1 MSPRGFALP
10 GWTYSY
16 VFAAAVFVLILVVTG
31 SGGVSTFTSALSLAP
46 YLVLVALGQ
55 MLVIASGP
63 GNIDLSVASVVTLS
77 GYVAIAVSTS
87 TGSAL
92 LGVVAAIGTGVA
104 TALVSVLAITLVAVP
119 PIVATLASSLI
130 VTSITLSV
138 SNGFAGTADDALRA
152 FVNAKVVGIPWL
164 AIIVLAIAVIVALIL
179 AHTVYGRRLLA
190 SGQARGAAD
199 YARLRPARVIS
210 TTYIV
215 SGALA
220 GLTGALLSA
229 YIAPSPELGTSYLL
243 DSIAVVVIGGTL
255 ITGGRALPAGVWGG
269 ALFFVLLDSLLNLVG
284 WSLAGQNI
292 LKGLLILAVLVLAGG
307 AVGRARKGTTA
318 AEGRAAPPAAAQ
330 ETASV

>member
-1 MSPRGFALP
+1 MSKRGVSLP

-16 VFAAAVFVLILVVTG
+16 VFAAVVFVLILVVTG

-77 GYVAIAVSTS
+77 GYVAIAVAGT
-87 TGSAL
+87 TGSTFL
-92 LGVVAAIGTGVA
+92 SILAAIGVGLA
-104 TALVSVLAITLVAVP
+104 TALVSVLAINFAAVP

-130 VTSITLSV
+130 VTSITLTV
-138 SNGFAGTADDALRA
+138 SNGFSGTAEDVLRS
-152 FVNAKVVGIPWL
+152 FVNADVLGVPWL
-164 AIIVLAIAVIVALIL
+164 AVIVLVIAIAVAAMLRY
-179 AHTVYGRRLLA
+179 TVYGRRLLA

-210 TTYIV
+210 ATYFT

-220 GLTGALLSA
+220 GLAGALLSA

-243 DSIAVVVIGGTL
+243 DSIAVVIIGGTL
-255 ITGGRALPAGVWGG
+255 ISGGRALPAGVWGG

-292 LKGLLILAVLVLAGG
+292 LKGVLILAVLVLAGG
-307 AVGRARKGTTA
+307 SLRLRRRVSREQDAAVPAPVPTA
-318 AEGRAAPPAAAQ
+318 GNG
-330 ETASV
+330 